1 MSPAPIAA
9 GAVVEAVADGTLTP
23 SQGAAVMALVEAF
36 RRALATSE
44 LAGRIEALEKELHR

>member
-1 MSPAPIAA
+1 
-9 GAVVEAVADGTLTP
+9 
-23 SQGAAVMALVEAF
+23 MALVEAF